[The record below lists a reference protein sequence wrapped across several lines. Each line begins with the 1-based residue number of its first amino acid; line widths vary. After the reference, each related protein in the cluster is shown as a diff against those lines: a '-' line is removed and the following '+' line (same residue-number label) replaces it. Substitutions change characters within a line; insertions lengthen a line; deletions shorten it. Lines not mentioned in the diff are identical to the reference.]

1 MLYRVFAMKWKL
13 KWSKN
18 AHGFNKFIRNQVM
31 FLSFVF
37 IDIYSFSIS
46 LLPQS
51 PSLRQQA

>member
-1 MLYRVFAMKWKL
+1 MLYRIFAMKWKL
-13 KWSKN
+13 KCFKN
-18 AHGFNKFIRNQVM
+18 THGFNKFIRNQVM

-37 IDIYSFSIS
+37 NDTYFFSIS